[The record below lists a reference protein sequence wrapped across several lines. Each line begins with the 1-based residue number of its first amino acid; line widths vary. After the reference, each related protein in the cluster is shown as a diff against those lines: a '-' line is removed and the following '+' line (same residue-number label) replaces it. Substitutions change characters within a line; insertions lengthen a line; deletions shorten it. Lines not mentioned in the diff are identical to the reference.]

1 MQYRRFGRTELAMP
15 VFSCGGMR
23 YQQSW
28 DDSEF
33 DTVEEANQAN
43 LRATIHRAI
52 EVGVTHIET
61 ARGYGTS
68 EQQLGLVLPELR
80 EARPESG
87 GPDGLIVQTKV
98 APHADPKEFR
108 RQFLD
113 SLARLQLKRVDLL
126 GLHGINTHEIFW
138 QSVRPGGCLEEARK
152 LQSEGLVGHV
162 GFSTHGSTELIVD
175 ALECEHA
182 GGFDYVNLHWYYINQ
197 WNWPAVEVATR
208 RDIGV
213 FIISPN
219 DKGGMLY
226 KPSDKLVELCQP
238 LHPIVFNA
246 LFCLRRPE
254 VHTMSLGAA
263 QPSDFDLQVSS
274 LEQLDEADLNSADAL
289 LAPILDRLRVA
300 MVDAAGEDVADQFRE
315 GLPAWDDG
323 DNAGYMNTQVMLWL
337 RNLAKAYD
345 LIEYGKM
352 RYNLLGNGG
361 HWFPGLNAG
370 VLDTLSDEQLEKAYK
385 KSPFADQ
392 IVGWLRET
400 HDLLGDAEVKRLSAD

>member
-1 MQYRRFGRTELAMP
+1 MQYRRFGRTELSMP

-28 DDSEF
+28 DDTEF

-43 LRATIHRAI
+43 LRATIHRAMELGI
-52 EVGVTHIET
+52 THVET

-80 EARPESG
+80 EQRPESG
-87 GPDGLIVQTKV
+87 GPDGLIVQTKN

-108 RQFLD
+108 RQVLD
-113 SLARLQLKRVDLL
+113 SLARLQLDRVDLL

-138 QSVRPGGCLEEARK
+138 QAVRPGGCLEEARK
-152 LQSEGLVGHV
+152 LQREGRVGHV

-175 ALECEHA
+175 AIECKHA

-197 WNWPAVEVATR
+197 WNWPAVEAAARHDV
-208 RDIGV
+208 GV

-226 KPSDKLVELCQP
+226 KPSARLAELCQP
-238 LHPIVFNA
+238 LHPIVFNS
-246 LFCLRRPE
+246 LFCLERPE
-254 VHTMSLGAA
+254 VHTMSLGAS

-274 LEQLDEADLNSADAL
+274 LAL
-289 LAPILDRLRVA
+289 REKAAELLPPILDRLHST
-300 MVDAAGEDVADQFRE
+300 MVDAVGADVADQFRE
-315 GLPAWDDG
+315 GLPVWDAG
-323 DNAGYMNTQVMLWL
+323 TNAGYINTPVVLWL
-337 RNLAKAYD
+337 RQLALAYD
-345 LIEYGKM
+345 LIDYGKM

-361 HWFPGLNAG
+361 HWFPGLNAAG
-370 VLDTLSDEQLEKAYK
+370 LDTLSVESLKKAYK
-385 KSPFADQ
+385 DSPFSEQ
-392 IVGWLRET
+392 IVGWLREA
-400 HDLLGDAEVKRLSAD
+400 HELLADDEVKRLSSD